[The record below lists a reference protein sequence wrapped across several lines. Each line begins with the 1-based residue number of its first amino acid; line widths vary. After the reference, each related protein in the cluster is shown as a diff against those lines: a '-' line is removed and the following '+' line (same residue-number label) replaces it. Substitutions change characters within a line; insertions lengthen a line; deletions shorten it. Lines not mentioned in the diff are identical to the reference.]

1 MMSDFILMVALVVLA
16 AFFWQLRQMA
26 ELSRAFAERACQK
39 QNVQL
44 LAIAMTSARPSL
56 GGNTGLCWK
65 AKFMFE
71 FSTDGMD
78 QHQGQLSM
86 KGKQIQG
93 IDWPVFPEPEWLDA
107 PLAKGKFG
115 GCGTSSGCGTGKCN

>member
-1 MMSDFILMVALVVLA
+1 MMSDVILILALFVLA

-26 ELSRAFAERACQK
+26 ELSRVFAERACQK
-39 QNVQL
+39 QSVQL
-44 LAIAMTSARPSL
+44 LAIAMIHARPSF
-56 GGNTGLCWK
+56 GGHTGVCWK

-93 IDWPVFPEPEWLDA
+93 IEWPVFPEPEWNDA
-107 PLAKGKFG
+107 PLSQGKFD
-115 GCGTSSGCGTGKCN
+115 GCGAQTSCNTGKCH